1 MKYTISA
8 MRKNLPDKADY
19 PWEYKY
25 SNNKLITFDSREDAL
40 LTIDRLKNKID
51 EFPLHSFKVSEQAE

>member
-8 MRKNLPDKADY
+8 KRKNLPGKNDY

-51 EFPLHSFKVSEQAE
+51 EFPLYSFEVLEQE